1 MIIAQPFSKFNKSGR
16 FLTKLKHFKNISQ
29 TKWGYNNDI
38 PSKARQEELKMKA
51 LKAILTK
58 AEEIHLRLYCRL
70 TNRQYVPVFDNTL

>member
-1 MIIAQPFSKFNKSGR
+1 
-16 FLTKLKHFKNISQ
+16 
-29 TKWGYNNDI
+29 
-38 PSKARQEELKMKA
+38 MKA